1 MRHGGLEA
9 FLRRERPA
17 LSQGPVAVILAE
29 DGVEV
34 ALTLQ
39 HHLSAGFRTV
49 LLLAHPDM
57 ALVPQAEVLIHRI
70 DHDVFADNALAA
82 AVNRVIRVAPG
93 QWIYAG
99 YNAEFLFHPFAETR
113 SVPAMLAFHAEER
126 RDALASAVIDLYAA
140 DLCQTPTAVCR
151 ETAMLD
157 RLGYYAL
164 DRPDPA
170 HPGQVLDRQRDLYG
184 GLRWRFEEHI
194 PPDRRRIDR
203 IALFRARPG
212 LEMRADFTFNL
223 AEYNTHAC
231 PWHRNLTTAVC
242 SFRTAKALKANPA
255 SSFAIRDFRWPN
267 SVAFQWRAQQLLD
280 LGLMEPGQWF

>member
-1 MRHGGLEA
+1 MRHGGLKA
-9 FLRRERPA
+9 FLRHGRAA
-17 LSQGPVAVILAE
+17 LSRGPLAVILAE
-29 DGVEV
+29 DAVEV
-34 ALTLQ
+34 ASTLQ
-39 HHLSAGFRTV
+39 HHLSAGFPTV

-57 ALVPQAEVLIHRI
+57 ALPPEAEAQVHRI
-70 DHDVFADNALAA
+70 DHDVFADNALVS
-82 AVNRVIRVAPG
+82 AVNRVIRAAQS

-99 YNAEFLFHPFAETR
+99 YNAEYLFHPFAETR
-113 SVPAMLAFHAEER
+113 AATEMLAFHAEER
-126 RDALASAVIDLYAA
+126 RDALASVVIDLYAA
-140 DLCQTPTAVCR
+140 DLGQTPSAVCR

-157 RLGYYAL
+157 RHGYYAL

-170 HPGQVLDRQRDLYG
+170 RPGAVLDRQRNLYG

-212 LEMRADFTFNL
+212 LEMRPDFTFNV

-255 SSFAIRDFRWPN
+255 STFAIPDFRWPG
-267 SVAFQWRAQQLLD
+267 SVPFQWRAQQLMD

>member
-1 MRHGGLEA
+1 MRHDGLGA
-9 FLRRERPA
+9 FLRHGRIAPPRGPLA
-17 LSQGPVAVILAE
+17 LIFAE

-34 ALTLQ
+34 ASTLQ

-57 ALVPQAEVLIHRI
+57 VLGAPAEGLVHRI
-70 DHDVFADNALAA
+70 DHDVFAEGALVA
-82 AVNRVIRVAPG
+82 AVNRLIPALPG

-99 YNAEFLFHPFAETR
+99 YNAEYLFHPFAETR
-113 SVPAMLAFHAEER
+113 SVIDMLAFHTEER
-126 RDALASAVIDLYAA
+126 RDALPAAVIDLYAA
-140 DLCQTPTAVCR
+140 DLGQTPTAVCR
-151 ETAMLD
+151 DSAMFD
-157 RLGYYAL
+157 QRGYYAL

-170 HPGQVLDRQRDLYG
+170 RPGQMLDRQRDLYG

-212 LEMRADFTFNL
+212 LQMRPDFTFND

-231 PWHRNLTTAVC
+231 PWHHNLTTAVC

-255 SSFAIRDFRWPN
+255 SSFAIPGFRWPG
-267 SVAFQWRAQQLLD
+267 SVAFHWRAQQLMD